1 MSQIL
6 DIQNLRSLGEIGFGP
21 GQCPMVDEATKM
33 CRWHDGGLINCNLI
47 RECDPYTGNVHFE
60 YALPF
65 ETGNAN
71 IWVVAGP
78 TATWSGPNVA
88 PPVEQLVLPEYVKDA
103 WTFGNPLTSDPTKV
117 HVPIAYQ
124 SSPAASTP
132 PPSGNRQ
139 DASGSRSQ
147 TAPQTATLA
156 QSQQGNVRITQEPA
170 PAAPYSPT
178 IYGSS
183 WRPAGT
189 TATAPAPQTAAASGR
204 ARTTEVIHE
213 TAGGAALPNAEDVL
227 NKGQQLIEDSGLPWW
242 VWALGVGGV
251 AYLATKEKATR

>member
-6 DIQNLRSLGEIGFGP
+6 EIQNLRSLGSIGFGP
-21 GQCPMVDEATKM
+21 GECPMVDEATKM

-78 TATWSGPNVA
+78 TATWSGPNPA
-88 PPVEQLVLPEYVKDA
+88 PQVEQLVLPEYVKDA

-132 PPSGNRQ
+132 PPSG
-139 DASGSRSQ
+139 SKSL
-147 TAPQTATLA
+147 TAPQTTTLA
-156 QSQQGNVRITQEPA
+156 QSQQGSVRTGQEPA
-170 PAAPYSPT
+170 PAQTYSPT
-178 IYGSS
+178 IYGS

-189 TATAPAPQTAAASGR
+189 TPAAPATQTAAASGR

-251 AYLATKEKATR
+251 AYLATKEKAAR

>member
-21 GQCPMVDEATKM
+21 GQCPMVDESTKM
-33 CRWHDGGLINCNLI
+33 CRWGNGLINCNLI

-65 ETGNAN
+65 GTDNAN

-78 TATWSGPNVA
+78 TATWSGPNDA
-88 PPVEQLVLPEYVKDA
+88 PAVNQLVLPEYARDA
-103 WTFGNPLTSDPTKV
+103 ATFGNALTSDPTKV
-117 HVPIAYQ
+117 HVPIAYEPT
-124 SSPAASTP
+124 PAPTST
-132 PPSGNRQ
+132 
-139 DASGSRSQ
+139 GSR
-147 TAPQTATLA
+147 TAPQTSTLA
-156 QSQQGNVRITQEPA
+156 QSQQGTVRTTQAPA
-170 PAAPYSPT
+170 PAQTYSPT
-178 IYGSS
+178 IYGS

-189 TATAPAPQTAAASGR
+189 TPAAPATQTAAASGR

-242 VWALGVGGV
+242 VWALGLGGV

>member
-6 DIQNLRSLGEIGFGP
+6 NIQNHRSLGEIGFGP

-78 TATWSGPNVA
+78 TATWSGPNTA
-88 PPVEQLVLPEYVKDA
+88 PLVEQLVLPEYVKEA

-124 SSPAASTP
+124 SSPEASTP
-132 PPSGNRQ
+132 PPSG
-139 DASGSRSQ
+139 SRIQ
-147 TAPQTATLA
+147 TAPQTTTLA
-156 QSQQGNVRITQEPA
+156 QSQQGSVRNAQEPA
-170 PAAPYSPT
+170 PAQPYSPT
-178 IYGSS
+178 IYGS

-189 TATAPAPQTAAASGR
+189 TTNAPATQPAAGSGR
-204 ARTTEVIHE
+204 VRTTEVIHE

-227 NKGQQLIEDSGLPWW
+227 SKGQQLIEDSGLPWW

-251 AYLATKEKATR
+251 AYLATKEKTTR